1 MASGNV
7 SGARFFGS
15 GSPVTVPTA
24 CAKNAV
30 LPRDT
35 AWAMS
40 EEKRHLPRVVSAA
53 IYLAVLVVGL
63 LPLVVTGTVA
73 AWAALAFF
81 VLNVV
86 VAVSAIAVDA
96 VELRPAGHRVGG
108 GFARPAVGVAAGVV
122 VLIVTVWE
130 FLPDDK
136 SNPPGASSQPKSV
149 QQGPSPLDRLRDC
162 QRSLPDKICVR
173 RFLHVGGSTSLPANQ
188 PDATRK

>member
-1 MASGNV
+1 
-7 SGARFFGS
+7 
-15 GSPVTVPTA
+15 
-24 CAKNAV
+24 
-30 LPRDT
+30 
-35 AWAMS
+35 MS
-40 EEKRHLPRVVSAA
+40 EEKRHLPQVVSAA

-63 LPLVVTGTVA
+63 LPLVATGTVA

-86 VAVSAIAVDA
+86 VAVIAIGADA
-96 VELRPAGHRVGG
+96 VGLGRAAGHRVRG
-108 GFARPAVGVAAGVV
+108 GFARPAIGIAAGVV

-136 SNPPGASSQPKSV
+136 SNPPGASSEPKSV
-149 QQGPSPLDRLRDC
+149 QQAPSPLDRLRDC

-173 RFLHVGGSTSLPANQ
+173 RFLHVGGSSRLPANQ